1 MICLNDNGGEER
13 YDILLIDLALP
24 QECDCQGRNYH
35 WDNWGNSL
43 TKNSVF
49 FFLINDLQR
58 CLVYPF
64 VLILL
69 KWYISRCSNRRIVSC
84 LFRMLLY
91 VGVHSASNRIHPSF
105 SYIMSLRDVVIH
117 IDDTSCTKMDIWMK
131 VGSCRKRK
139 AGQSELGLCKL
150 YVVIFHTQISTSW
163 QRVHRKNSIKA

>member
-1 MICLNDNGGEER
+1 MTVKAVTTIETTEA
-13 YDILLIDLALP
+13 IP
-24 QECDCQGRNYH
+24 
-35 WDNWGNSL
+35 SL
-43 TKNSVF
+43 KIPYF
-49 FFLINDLQR
+49 FFLINDLQS

-150 YVVIFHTQISTSW
+150 YVVIFHTQISTS
-163 QRVHRKNSIKA
+163 